1 MFKRSAGL
9 LLVALFP
16 LASLAQEAPP
26 AAPPA
31 APTASTVHRHLG
43 FFIRPELGFG
53 YFGASASQ
61 GGVEMKVSGGGVNFG
76 LAVGGAISEDFI
88 LAGQVWDY
96 VVSDPTV
103 SIKGGGFDLSGTA
116 SGTDAGLVGYGVL
129 LNWYFMPGNW
139 YVAATPSLTRLISSD
154 GSDSATSEWGFGVRG
169 ALGKEWWVS
178 DHWGL
183 GLAGSLALSSNKD
196 TGTDAATFT
205 TFCAGLT
212 FSATYN

>member
-1 MFKRSAGL
+1 MSKRLVG
-9 LLVALFP
+9 LLVAALCP
-16 LASLAQEAPP
+16 LAALAQEAQ

-31 APTASTVHRHLG
+31 ALVDPTIHRHKG

-61 GGVEMKVSGGGVNFG
+61 GGVTLKVSGGGAALG
-76 LAVGGAISEDFI
+76 LAIGGAVSEDFI
-88 LAGQVWDY
+88 VAGQVWDY
-96 VVSDPTV
+96 VVSEPTV
-103 SIKGGGFDLSGTA
+103 SMSGGGFDFSGTA
-116 SGTDAGLVGYGVL
+116 TDGSAGLVGYGVL

-139 YVAATPSLTRLISSD
+139 YAAVTPSLTRIVTSD
-154 GSDSATSEWGFGVRG
+154 GTSDFTSEWGFGVRG
-169 ALGKEWWVS
+169 AFGKEWWVS

-183 GLAGSLALSSNKD
+183 GLAASLALSSNKD
-196 TGTDAATFT
+196 AGTDPPTFT